1 MSTTLF
7 GIKNCD
13 TVKKARQWLENH
25 HIEHH
30 FHDFRVDGLDP
41 ALLQQWVDEL
51 GWETLVNKRST
62 TWKQLDPATRDD
74 MNEALA
80 IETMLA
86 NPTLIKRPVLDTGH
100 QRTVGFKDA
109 EYSKLF
115 KHHTL

>member
-1 MSTTLF
+1 
-7 GIKNCD
+7 
-13 TVKKARQWLENH
+13 
-25 HIEHH
+25 
-30 FHDFRVDGLDP
+30 
-41 ALLQQWVDEL
+41 
-51 GWETLVNKRST
+51 
-62 TWKQLDPATRDD
+62 